1 MNKKSFFNPEI
12 TIIGCGPGNRDYL
25 MPAAWAAAKEAD
37 VLIGSGRL
45 LDLFDDLAKLRK
57 ICPAN
62 VAEAIALLEKSLM
75 NGRRI
80 GVLVSGDPGV
90 FSLATA
96 VKRHFG
102 PSRCRVVP
110 GISAAQLAFA
120 RLGLEW
126 ASGRII
132 SAHGR
137 EPGTRPEDLKMVSPI
152 AVLCG
157 GQSGRVWVSNLVD
170 ALKDTHQAWICTSL
184 GMADETI
191 RPAGPKPLMSHPL
204 ASLTVVVLA
213 RQDTEEV

>member
-1 MNKKSFFNPEI
+1 M
-12 TIIGCGPGNRDYL
+12 GCGPGSREYL

-37 VLIGSGRL
+37 VLIGSRRL
-45 LDLFDDLAKLRK
+45 LDLFDDLAKPRQ
-57 ICPAN
+57 ICPGK
-62 VAEAIALLEKSLM
+62 VAEAIAVLEKNVM
-75 NGRRI
+75 DGRRI
-80 GVLVSGDPGV
+80 GLLVSGDPGV

-137 EPGTRPEDLKMVSPI
+137 EPGVRPEDLKMVSPI

-157 GQSGRVWVSNLVD
+157 GHSGRIWVSNLVD
-170 ALKDTHQAWICTSL
+170 ELKDTHQAWICTNL

-191 RPAGPKPLMSHPL
+191 RPAGQEPLMSRPL
-204 ASLTVVVLA
+204 ASLTVVVLVL
-213 RQDTEEV
+213 QNTEEV